1 MKHKITLL
9 VFGLAMIGLF
19 AGVVNLMPDVE
30 ERVPQPAPLS
40 QEELAHQPADPTPAD
55 VQNIQPTQQSAEQ
68 QPAEPTQKDTAAND
82 RAPKQAEI
90 KETVEKE
97 YTYYPLRTANDPGF
111 ASSWALQAVNAP
123 DAWDIT
129 TGTSDTVVAV
139 IDSGF
144 SLNHDDLQNSWYT
157 NSAETGT
164 TELGDACWTGVPENK
179 QTNDCDDDQ
188 NGYVDDWRGWNFVFS
203 DNNPAAGRDN
213 PNGDGVAHGT
223 EVAGLVGAAG
233 NNNTGIAT
241 ISWSTKV
248 MPLQALSDDG
258 PGFTSD
264 VAAAVYYAVENGAD
278 VINMSL
284 GSNQADPAMLAAT
297 NYAYDNNVVVVAA
310 SGNCG
315 TGTELGCEDYPA
327 GHIGYP
333 ARNPNVISVGA
344 TDSANSRASFSS
356 YGVALDVV
364 APGSG
369 TINSPTW
376 TAGNQT
382 SLYSGALYG
391 TSFAS
396 PFVAS
401 LAALIKAIRP
411 DSSVQDITALIL
423 ATAQKPTAMNNA
435 PFTNQYGHGSIDAF
449 KAVTVATS
457 LNEYEQ
463 EPILRQAG
471 GPVSEHRYAPSNSLG
486 SGCQSETAETYC
498 TIWMKDV
505 ATAYDRYLPY
515 TLTNQESDAGWTWSA
530 GILNDGLWSIR
541 ASQGD
546 ALSPQYLLSRK

>member
-530 GILNDGLWSIR
+530 GILNDGLWSVR

>member
-1 MKHKITLL
+1 
-9 VFGLAMIGLF
+9 
-19 AGVVNLMPDVE
+19 
-30 ERVPQPAPLS
+30 
-40 QEELAHQPADPTPAD
+40 
-55 VQNIQPTQQSAEQ
+55 
-68 QPAEPTQKDTAAND
+68 
-82 RAPKQAEI
+82 
-90 KETVEKE
+90 
-97 YTYYPLRTANDPGF
+97 
-111 ASSWALQAVNAP
+111 
-123 DAWDIT
+123 
-129 TGTSDTVVAV
+129 
-139 IDSGF
+139 
-144 SLNHDDLQNSWYT
+144 
-157 NSAETGT
+157 
-164 TELGDACWTGVPENK
+164 
-179 QTNDCDDDQ
+179 
-188 NGYVDDWRGWNFVFS
+188 
-203 DNNPAAGRDN
+203 
-213 PNGDGVAHGT
+213 
-223 EVAGLVGAAG
+223 
-233 NNNTGIAT
+233 
-241 ISWSTKV
+241 

>member
-264 VAAAVYYAVENGAD
+264 VAAAVYYAVDNGAD

-297 NYAYDNNVVVVAA
+297 NYAYNNNVVVVAA

>member
-1 MKHKITLL
+1 
-9 VFGLAMIGLF
+9 MIGLF

-530 GILNDGLWSIR
+530 GILNDGLWSVR

>member
-129 TGTSDTVVAV
+129 TGSSDTVVAV

-144 SLNHDDLQNSWYT
+144 SLNHDDLQNSWHI

-188 NGYVDDWRGWNFVFS
+188 NGYADDWRGWNFVFS
-203 DNNPAAGRDN
+203 DNNPSAGRDN
-213 PNGDGVAHGT
+213 PNGDGVSHGT

-233 NNNTGIAT
+233 NNSTGIAT

-264 VAAAVYYAVENGAD
+264 VAAAVYYAVDNGAD

-297 NYAYDNNVVVVAA
+297 NYAYNNNVVVVAA

-530 GILNDGLWSIR
+530 GILNDGLWSVR